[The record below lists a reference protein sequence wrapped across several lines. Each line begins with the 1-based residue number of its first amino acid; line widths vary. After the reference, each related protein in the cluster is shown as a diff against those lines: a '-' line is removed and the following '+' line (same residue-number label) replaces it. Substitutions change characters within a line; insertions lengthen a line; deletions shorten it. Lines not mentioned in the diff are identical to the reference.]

1 MNLKRTHKITGFTLL
16 ELAIVMLIMSIIAG
30 TVFTL
35 YPIQQSKQI
44 HDDFQARLNAIQR
57 AIDTFVKNNGRLPCP
72 ADRTAALN
80 SATFGVETSCSAAT
94 ATGTA
99 EVAGATANENLRIGA
114 LPTRTL
120 NLPDSYMF
128 DPWNYRLDFV
138 AVKGMATT
146 SAAFLAYTTTQAD
159 TIRINDL
166 NGNRINQANTVAVPN
181 FLSYVIVSHG
191 QNGSGA
197 TTYTGATTKTC
208 TASQADTENCNGDR
222 IYRDTFFNPSS
233 ANAFDDYIRWKTYQ
247 SLLRDSSLSTG
258 GGSGSGGGLNI
269 NDYGVFTHTVSGSVN
284 GGTATAGAWNVR
296 PLNTIQYN
304 TLPSA
309 TLSGNRVTL
318 GPGTY
323 FIMAN
328 SAAYRV
334 GSHKLQIYN
343 HTTGTSIAVGT
354 GEFSN
359 SAAQNANRSFVSA
372 VFVTATSAQIGL
384 LHFTENSKGNT
395 DLGNSISSS
404 PAPTTYDYAQM
415 QIFQTQ

>member
-30 TVFTL
+30 TIFML

-44 HDDFQARLNAIQR
+44 NDDFQARLNDIQR

-80 SATFGVETSCSAAT
+80 SSTFGVETSCSAAT

-120 NLPDSYMF
+120 NLPDFYMF
-128 DPWNYRLDFV
+128 DPWNYRIDFV
-138 AVKGMATT
+138 TVKGMATT
-146 SAAFLAYTTTQAD
+146 STAFLAYTTTQTD

-166 NGNRINQANTVAVPN
+166 NGNRINQANTGTVPN

-191 QNGSGA
+191 QNGTGA
-197 TTYTGATTKTC
+197 TTYTGATIKTC
-208 TASQADTENCNGDR
+208 TTSQADTENCNGDNV
-222 IYRDTFFNPSS
+222 YRDTFFNPSG
-233 ANAFDDYIRWKTYQ
+233 ANIFDDYVRWKTYQ
-247 SLLRDSSLSTG
+247 SLLRDSSVS
-258 GGSGSGGGLNI
+258 SSSGGNGTLNI
-269 NDYGVFTHTVSGSVN
+269 NKYGVFTHTVSGGTD
-284 GGTATAGAWNVR
+284 GGTANSNTWNVR
-296 PLNTIQYN
+296 TLNTIKYN
-304 TLPSA
+304 TLTSA
-309 TLSGNRVTL
+309 TLSSNRVTL

-328 SAAYRV
+328 SAAYRID
-334 GSHKLQIYN
+334 GHKLQIYN
-343 HTTGTSIAVGT
+343 YTTGSTVAVGT
-354 GEFSN
+354 GEYSG
-359 SAAQNANRSFVSA
+359 SAAQNANRSFVNA
-372 VFVTATSAQIGL
+372 VLVTTTSAQIGL
-384 LHFTENSKGNT
+384 LHYTENNRSSSG
-395 DLGNSISSS
+395 LGNSISSS
-404 PAPTTYDYAQM
+404 SSPNTFDYAQM